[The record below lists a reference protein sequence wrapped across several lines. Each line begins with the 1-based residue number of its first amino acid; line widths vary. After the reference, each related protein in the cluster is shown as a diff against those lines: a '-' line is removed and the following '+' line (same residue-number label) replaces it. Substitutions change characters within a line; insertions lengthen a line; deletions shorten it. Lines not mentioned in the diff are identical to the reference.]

1 MSFKKLIDN
10 RIDNPTNNGKT
21 VPGLGCLLVA
31 AGAAGIIVLLLLTGC
46 GSTKQTNKKE
56 KNNQP
61 IVRYALKQFG
71 TIPPD
76 TIVINVEKE
85 RLLFSASDS
94 AFIKRYVGDAF
105 KIKQI

>member
-46 GSTKQTNKKE
+46 GSTKQQ
-56 KNNQP
+56 QP
-61 IVRYALKQFG
+61 INSNPQTSRRGGF
-71 TIPPD
+71 
-76 TIVINVEKE
+76 VISENNTPTPQNVVAYNYKANT
-85 RLLFSASDS
+85 L
-94 AFIKRYVGDAF
+94 
-105 KIKQI
+105 